1 MMLHPLRDGGEIMS
15 KKVLIID
22 DSKTARREIV
32 RLVHNQGLIACEAE
46 NGRVALEVLKKRTD
60 IGLIFCDINMPEMN
74 GIEFL
79 QALRADPN
87 FQETPVVM
95 LTSEAAEDVLEQA
108 KQFQVK
114 GWILKPAQSS
124 AVKALMEKYCV

>member
-1 MMLHPLRDGGEIMS
+1 MS

-32 RLVHNQGLIACEAE
+32 RLVHNQGLIAVEAE
-46 NGRVALEVLKKRTD
+46 NGQVALEVVKKRAD

-74 GIEFL
+74 GLEFL
-79 QALRADPN
+79 QALRSDPS

-108 KQFQVK
+108 KQFNVK

>member
-1 MMLHPLRDGGEIMS
+1 MS

-32 RLVHNQGLIACEAE
+32 RLVHNQGLMAFEAE
-46 NGRVALEVLKKRTD
+46 NGRVALETLKKRTD

-74 GIEFL
+74 GLEFL
-79 QALRADPN
+79 QALRADPA

-108 KQFQVK
+108 KQYGVK

-124 AVKALMEKYCV
+124 SVKALMEKYCS